1 MLSKA
6 LVISLTVTSS
16 ATTMLNQDIMIHG
29 KVYSSHSDT
38 SEVCSTKAS
47 SRTLEIKAIT
57 AIKENEDSH
66 PTALRSSLLKK

>member
-6 LVISLTVTSS
+6 LVITLTVTSS

-47 SRTLEIKAIT
+47 SRTLEIKS
-57 AIKENEDSH
+57 IKENGDSH
-66 PTALRSSLLKK
+66 PTALRSSLLKR